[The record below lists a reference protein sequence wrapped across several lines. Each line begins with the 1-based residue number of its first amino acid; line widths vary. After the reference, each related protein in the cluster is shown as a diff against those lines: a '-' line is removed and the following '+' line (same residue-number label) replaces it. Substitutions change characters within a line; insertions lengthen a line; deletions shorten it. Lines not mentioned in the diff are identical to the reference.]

1 MSKYAQGKYQVLNPD
16 KYVGKRQPTYR
27 SSWEHVFMRFCDNNP
42 NILKWA
48 SESVHINYKNPFTGK
63 QTIYVPDFLIYYI
76 DRNGKHQADVI
87 EVKPKKETSLQEAK
101 SRRDQAYAVLN
112 MVKWEAAKGW
122 CKSKGLNFKIITE
135 EQIFHQG
142 KGK

>member
-1 MSKYAQGKYQVLNPD
+1 
-16 KYVGKRQPTYR
+16 
-27 SSWEHVFMRFCDNNP
+27 
-42 NILKWA
+42 
-48 SESVHINYKNPFTGK
+48 
-63 QTIYVPDFLIYYI
+63 
-76 DRNGKHQADVI
+76 
-87 EVKPKKETSLQEAK
+87 
-101 SRRDQAYAVLN
+101 